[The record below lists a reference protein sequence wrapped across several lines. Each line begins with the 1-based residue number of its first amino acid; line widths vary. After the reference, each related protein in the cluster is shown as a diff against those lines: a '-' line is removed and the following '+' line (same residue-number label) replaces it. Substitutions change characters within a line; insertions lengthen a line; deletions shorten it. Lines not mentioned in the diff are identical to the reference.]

1 MPAYSDLDATPVPT
15 VGSGA
20 TDLPAL
26 ATDAPAPSTGSD
38 EEESSK
44 PIATSEATGN
54 QELPAVSLGVPM
66 VDKSIHSVPLEDVV
80 FDTFGGSPRFLPLDR
95 ISDEAI
101 LQLRD
106 AILPIAEP
114 AYGGPGDLPWLE
126 DADLVMGY
134 RSANGAFAYPV
145 NVLDFHE
152 IVNDVIDG
160 VPVLVYLLPP
170 VLQRSRVQSRTGWP
184 RAYLR

>member
-1 MPAYSDLDATPVPT
+1 MIRRRLGRRSAWLLPGLILLVVAACGGAATATNPTASAVPANSDLDATPVPT

-95 ISDEAI
+95 ISDEGI

-106 AILPIAEP
+106 AIVPIAEP
-114 AYGGPGDLPWLE
+114 AYGGSGDLPWLE

-134 RSANGAFAYPV
+134 
-145 NVLDFHE
+145 
-152 IVNDVIDG
+152 
-160 VPVLVYLLPP
+160 
-170 VLQRSRVQSRTGWP
+170 
-184 RAYLR
+184 